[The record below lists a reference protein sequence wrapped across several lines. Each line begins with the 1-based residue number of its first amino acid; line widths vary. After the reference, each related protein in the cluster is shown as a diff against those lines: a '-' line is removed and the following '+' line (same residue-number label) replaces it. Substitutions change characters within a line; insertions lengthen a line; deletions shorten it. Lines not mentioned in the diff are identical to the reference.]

1 MAAWRQAGLNYINY
15 SQIAAKLVRQA
26 LKPEHRTAAMK
37 RDETNVKF
45 TQWKDGKPATEK
57 S

>member
-45 TQWKDGKPATEK
+45 TQWKDGKPAKAT
-57 S
+57 